1 MTTTSN
7 VSPPMNHVFVDFE
20 NVHHIDLVIIGTK
33 AVSLTIL
40 VGAKQTKL
48 DAELV
53 VKLFEHAASVQL
65 IRLTASENNAVDFA
79 ITYYLGR
86 AVLADPTAYFH
97 IISKDTGYEPL
108 IEHLQS
114 RHVRVRRHND
124 FTTLTFAAPPKA
136 APTAPKTTAAGS
148 PDPMNLML
156 DRLRKHTTNRPKKK
170 KTLLSHLKAN
180 LGKEGSDADATQ
192 LLEKLIKAGHIEIDD
207 KEGVTYQVKK
217 SPTLSGRGTAK
228 MATQLASVNES

>member
-1 MTTTSN
+1 
-7 VSPPMNHVFVDFE
+7 MNHVFVDFE
-20 NVHHIDLVIIGTK
+20 NVHHVDLAVIGSK
-33 AVSLTIL
+33 AISLTIL

-48 DAELV
+48 DADLV

-65 IRLTASENNAVDFA
+65 IRLTASDKNAVDFA
-79 ITYYLGR
+79 LTYYLGR

-97 IISKDTGYEPL
+97 IISKDTGYDPL

-136 APTAPKTTAAGS
+136 ATAVPKPAKPKATPTAPKAAAAQP
-148 PDPMNLML
+148 PDPMKLVL

-180 LGKEGSDADATQ
+180 LGKEASEADATQ
-192 LLEKLIKAGHIEIDD
+192 LLEKLIKAGRIEIDD
-207 KEGVTYQVKK
+207 KESVIYQV
-217 SPTLSGRGTAK
+217 
-228 MATQLASVNES
+228 

>member
-1 MTTTSN
+1 
-7 VSPPMNHVFVDFE
+7 MNHVFVDFE
-20 NVHHIDLVIIGTK
+20 NVHHVDLALIGTK

-48 DAELV
+48 DADLV

-65 IRLTASENNAVDFA
+65 IRLTASDKNAVDFA
-79 ITYYLGR
+79 LTYYLGR

-97 IISKDTGYEPL
+97 IVSKDTGYDPL
-108 IEHLQS
+108 IAHLQS

-124 FTTLTFAAPPKA
+124 FTTLTFAAPPKSA
-136 APTAPKTTAAGS
+136 TAVPKTAKPKVAPTVPKSAAAG
-148 PDPMNLML
+148 PADPMNLVL

-180 LGKEGSDADATQ
+180 LGKEASDADATQ
-192 LLEKLIKAGHIEIDD
+192 LLEKLIKAGRIEIDD
-207 KEGVTYQVKK
+207 KEAVSYKV
-217 SPTLSGRGTAK
+217 
-228 MATQLASVNES
+228 